1 MLAVAVLGLVFIGLV
16 SVAGFTVMAQRR
28 LRALGML
35 AALGAT
41 ERNVRLV
48 MTANGAAVG
57 LTATWSAW
65 RRGSAAWFAYV
76 PSLEADTAHRIDPLN
91 LPWWA
96 IVAGMVLAV
105 VTSVLAAAGGPPGP
119 WPGSRCWRP
128 CPGARPRRRPCD
140 APPCRAWPAHRRRVL
155 PRCSPAAGAAE
166 RRRACSSSAAWPR
179 SAAGISLLAPCASSC

>member
-1 MLAVAVLGLVFIGLV
+1 MVAVLGLVFIGLV

-57 LTATWSAW
+57 LTATVVGVAA
-65 RRGSAAWFAYV
+65 GFGAWFAYV
-76 PSLEADTAHRIDPLN
+76 PSLEANTAHRIDPLN

-96 IVAGMVLAV
+96 IVAGMALAV
-105 VTSVLAAAGGPPGP
+105 VTSVLAA
-119 WPGSRCWRP
+119 
-128 CPGARPRRRPCD
+128 RRP
-140 APPCRAWPAHRRRVL
+140 ARAMARVPVL
-155 PRCSPAAGAAE
+155 AALSGHPAA
-166 RRRACSSSAAWPR
+166 PK
-179 SAAGISLLAPCASSC
+179 LAI